1 VDPQLRRP
9 CRARDADPT
18 ERPPIGTHPLV
29 AVALSIAERRGLP
42 GKPRQIGTGQ
52 HPLPRVGSPHRDGDL
67 TPRIASQPARLT
79 AASPVR
85 GLSGLSSPVA
95 QSDAVRRDRAHFRRC
110 DRRALP
116 LVNAPVPSSTPS
128 PPPPLGRSSP
138 RPVPPPGVRRHM
150 TCAVRQS
157 SCAGCVTLAAAL
169 ATFVVQGGQTT
180 KVVSSRDN
188 RAP

>member
-1 VDPQLRRP
+1 MDPQLRRP

-116 LVNAPVPSSTPS
+116 LD
-128 PPPPLGRSSP
+128 P
-138 RPVPPPGVRRHM
+138 RPGAILH
-150 TCAVRQS
+150 
-157 SCAGCVTLAAAL
+157 TLAAAPSWPL
-169 ATFVVQGGQTT
+169 VATPGPATWGKASHDV
-180 KVVSSRDN
+180 R
-188 RAP
+188 RASE